1 MDDGIWFRGSDRP
14 HFHLRLIAWATRRC
28 ERREGTVAYLFRKL
42 AA

>member
-1 MDDGIWFRGSDRP
+1 MDGRTWFRSDDRP

-28 ERREGTVAYLFRKL
+28 ERREGPLTSLYKKL